1 MFQAASV
8 LCCGKA
14 MQCDNLWSFGKVYLL
29 YREYGCSELFNK
41 QRIKFQTNANYLA
54 YKNTKLVLAL
64 GCWKWRKSCSRQTA
78 RLKPKS
84 YFIMGQVI

>member
-14 MQCDNLWSFGKVYLL
+14 MQCDNLWSFRKVYLM

-54 YKNTKLVLAL
+54 YKKYQFSFSSWL
-64 GCWKWRKSCSRQTA
+64 
-78 RLKPKS
+78 LKMAEILFAS
-84 YFIMGQVI
+84 NRAS